1 MNQLT
6 ITTTQN
12 VAISF
17 DNASIGDRIL
27 AFVIDMVI
35 KILYVIAIVF
45 LLELFRGDRLLRGMD
60 NWSQVAM
67 YLLIFS
73 PVVFYTLFFEIF
85 MQGRTPGKLVTKIK
99 VIKID
104 GYQAQ
109 VGDYLIRWV
118 FRLIDLLLSSGV
130 IGILAIILTD
140 KNQRLGDMV
149 AGTAVISTKQKIT
162 FSQTIFQELPV
173 EYIPTYPQVIA
184 LSDEDIRI
192 IKEALRNVRLN
203 NDKILLEQLT
213 QKVER
218 VIGVANKSET
228 QLKFIDTVLADYNHF
243 TSMM

>member
-140 KNQRLGDMV
+140 KNQLTGLIPITTSLKV
-149 AGTAVISTKQKIT
+149 PPPIAVT
-162 FSQTIFQELPV
+162 
-173 EYIPTYPQVIA
+173 
-184 LSDEDIRI
+184 
-192 IKEALRNVRLN
+192 
-203 NDKILLEQLT
+203 NDKDNIP
-213 QKVER
+213 
-218 VIGVANKSET
+218 NKSKRFSIAT
-228 QLKFIDTVLADYNHF
+228 RAPDTAKAMVPNK
-243 TSMM
+243 SKNSNMKKK